1 VPDASPSRVVYADP
15 PVVEVICQV
24 TFTKAVP
31 WSVATPGV
39 LFQAVKDQYPAD
51 PTAMSAIRT
60 SINAKDGGEIVMDS
74 QATRFLFSNREQNR
88 RLVANGTCLSVN
100 ALPPYE
106 EWPNVVAR
114 FEQASSVFRSTV
126 GDFTPASASLRYINR
141 IVIPE
146 SPLDISAYFTI
157 PVVEAHHQGAA
168 IQGFITRSQ
177 ILLPAQSAQLTIT
190 FGSHEHDVDEESAFL
205 LDIEV
210 AVPADTGNLID
221 TMELLHAIE
230 NVEFESSITD
240 KCRELFK

>member
-1 VPDASPSRVVYADP
+1 MYAKP

-24 TFTKAVP
+24 TFDEAVP

-39 LFQAVKDQYPAD
+39 LFQALKDEYPAD
-51 PTAMSAIRT
+51 PTVMGAIRT
-60 SINAKDGGEIVMDS
+60 TINSAQGGEIVVDP
-74 QATRFLFSNREQNR
+74 QAARFLFSNREQNR

-114 FEQASSVFRSTV
+114 FENAATAFRDAV
-126 GDFTPASASLRYINR
+126 ADFTPVSASLRYINR

-146 SPLDISAYFTI
+146 PSLNVSDYFTI
-157 PVVEAHHQGAA
+157 PIVEAHRESA

-177 ILLPAQSAQLTIT
+177 ILLPAESAQLTIT
-190 FGSHEHDVDEESAFL
+190 FGSHEHDVDTESAFL

-210 AVPADTGNLID
+210 SAPTNTGD
-221 TMELLHAIE
+221 VMSTMEMLHAIE
-230 NVEFESSITD
+230 NVEFESSITN
-240 KCRELFK
+240 KCRELFQ